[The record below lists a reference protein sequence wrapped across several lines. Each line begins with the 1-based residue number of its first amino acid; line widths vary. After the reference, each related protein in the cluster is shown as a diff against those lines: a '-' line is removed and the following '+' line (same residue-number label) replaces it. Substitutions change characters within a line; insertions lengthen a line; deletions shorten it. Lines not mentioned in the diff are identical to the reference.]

1 LIRRRVR
8 TIIEGIMVLL
18 KVRELAEKRGITNP
32 LALSKRSGLA
42 YANCWK
48 IWHDQQ
54 TRIDLTTIDRLC
66 EALDCEPGD
75 FLVYVKVKRIP
86 SKK

>member
-1 LIRRRVR
+1 
-8 TIIEGIMVLL
+8 MVLL

-54 TRIDLTTIDRLC
+54 TRIDLSTIDSLC
-66 EALDCEPGD
+66 NALECEPGD
-75 FLVYVKVKRIP
+75 FIIRVKERKAGVK
-86 SKK
+86 K

>member
-1 LIRRRVR
+1 
-8 TIIEGIMVLL
+8 MVLL

-48 IWHDQQ
+48 IWNDQQ
-54 TRIDLTTIDRLC
+54 TRIDLSTIDSLC
-66 EALDCEPGD
+66 NALECEPGD
-75 FLVYVKVKRIP
+75 FIIRVKERKSGVK
-86 SKK
+86 K